1 MRKINYGLMAM
12 LAVLLFATSSC
23 GDADRQTYDGPN
35 YVLFSDTLT
44 VLAVQNNE
52 EVFDIPVAATQAC
65 DYDRTMAVEVIEKK
79 SNAIEGKHYTI
90 ESNTITIKAGERS
103 ANVRIRGNYD
113 AIAVSD
119 SLGLTLRLLTE
130 KENQWDMYDHNY

>member
-1 MRKINYGLMAM
+1 M
-12 LAVLLFATSSC
+12 
-23 GDADRQTYDGPN
+23 
-35 YVLFSDTLT
+35 
-44 VLAVQNNE
+44 LAVQNNE
-52 EVFDIPVAATQAC
+52 EVFNIPVAATQAC

-113 AIAVSD
+113 AIAVTD

-130 KENQWDMYDHNY
+130 KENQWNMYENNYEAKVVLQKVLSVRHQPVQRLCRTDFYLHAGIHGQRRQPTG

>member
-1 MRKINYGLMAM
+1 MAI
-12 LAVLLFATSSC
+12 LTLLLVFISSC
-23 GDADRQTYDGPN
+23 GEAERQTYDGPN
-35 YVLFSDTLT
+35 YILFSDTLT
-44 VLAVQNNE
+44 VLPVQNNE

-65 DYDRTMAVEVIEKK
+65 SYDRTMAVEVIEQK

-90 ESNTITIKAGERS
+90 ESNTITIKAGERA

-130 KENQWDMYDHNY
+130 KENQWDMYDLSLIHI